1 MPLDPDIREVLDRIA
16 ASGAPE
22 LPALNPQ
29 QAREMYAAAPTAPR
43 PEGVDVEDITIA
55 TARGPLPARVYRPP
69 ATGDVPPVVVFFH
82 GSGWVLC
89 SLDSHD
95 ATVATLTLASACV
108 WVSVDYGLAPER
120 KFPEGLE
127 DCYAATRWVADNAA
141 SLGVRADKIALAGD
155 SAGGNLAAVTSLLC
169 HERGGPPIAFQLLAY
184 PVIDLAMDRPSYTE
198 NAPYGLNADRMR
210 WYAGHYLTSPDQA
223 GDWRV
228 APIESPDL
236 SASPP
241 TYILAAEY
249 DVLRDEDIA
258 YAGALRQAGVD
269 VTLHVEPGAHHGF
282 WNLPIAKS
290 AASLDRT
297 GAIIGAVLRE
307 DATLSR

>member
-1 MPLDPDIREVLDRIA
+1 MPLDPEIREVLDRIT

-29 QAREMYAAAPTAPR
+29 QAREMYAAAPTASR
-43 PEGVDVEDITIA
+43 PPGVDVEDITVS
-55 TARGPLPARVYRPP
+55 TVRGPLPARVYRPP
-69 ATGDVPPVVVFFH
+69 TTDDVPPVVVFFH

-89 SLDSHD
+89 SLDTHD
-95 ATVATLTLASACV
+95 ASVARLALASACV
-108 WVSVDYGLAPER
+108 WVSVDYGLAPEH

-127 DCYAATRWVADNAA
+127 DCYAATKWIADNAA
-141 SLGVRADKIALAGD
+141 GLGVRGDRIALAGD

-169 HERGGPPIAFQLLAY
+169 WQRGGPQIAFQLLAY
-184 PVIDLAMDRPSYTE
+184 PVIDLAMNRPSYTE

-223 GDWRV
+223 EDWRV
-228 APIESPDL
+228 APIKSPDL

-258 YAGALRQAGVD
+258 FAEALRQAEVD

-282 WNLPIAKS
+282 WTLPIRKS
-290 AASLDRT
+290 AASLT
-297 GAIIGAVLRE
+297 ETGTIVGAILR
-307 DATLSR
+307 DDTALIR